1 MLKVAVLIWVVLG
14 TTLAGTLVLVVL
26 MMPSLQQEAMKF
38 VMLAGIGG
46 YVISLPLSWV
56 VAGKLMANMKR

>member
-26 MMPSLQQEAMKF
+26 MMPSLQSQAMKF
-38 VMLAGIGG
+38 VALAGIGG
-46 YVISLPLSWV
+46 YIISLPLSWI
-56 VAGKLMANMKR
+56 VAGRLMASMKR